1 MGLNMS
7 LLQEPDTRY
16 ELIIFDFDGTLADSS
31 EGILDAHKYTI
42 EKFGLAKLTNK
53 ELRNFIGGNLLKIY
67 LNEFDLS
74 TEVAKEA
81 VSTYRKRYSKVGI
94 KKAELYPG
102 CTAMLKN
109 LKEKGYKLAIA
120 TLKADSFVKRMVENM
135 EISEYFDC
143 VCGMTNNDNLTKAE
157 LIQMCMHNLKANP
170 TKTVFVGDSL
180 GDYEGAINAK
190 VEFIGVTYGFGF
202 KKEVE
207 NSFRTVQDISEL
219 LRVIETNY

>member
-1 MGLNMS
+1 MS
-7 LLQEPDTRY
+7 LLQKQDTRY

-42 EKFGLAKLTNK
+42 EKLGLPKFTNE
-53 ELRNFIGGNLLKIY
+53 ELRNVIGGNLLEIY
-67 LNEFDLS
+67 VNKFGLS

-81 VSTYRKRYSKVGI
+81 VSIYRERYSEVGI
-94 KKAELYPG
+94 KKAELYPE
-102 CTAMLKN
+102 CKDMLKK
-109 LKEKGYKLAIA
+109 LKDRGYKLAIA
-120 TLKADSFVKRMVENM
+120 TLKADAFAKKMAETM
-135 EISEYFDC
+135 GISEYFDC
-143 VCGMTNNDNLTKAE
+143 VCGMATDDHLTKAE
-157 LIQMCMHNLKANP
+157 LIQMCIHNLKANP

-180 GDYEGAINAK
+180 GDYNGAIKAK

-219 LRVIETNY
+219 LKVIETNY

>member
-1 MGLNMS
+1 
-7 LLQEPDTRY
+7 
-16 ELIIFDFDGTLADSS
+16 
-31 EGILDAHKYTI
+31 
-42 EKFGLAKLTNK
+42 
-53 ELRNFIGGNLLKIY
+53 
-67 LNEFDLS
+67 
-74 TEVAKEA
+74 
-81 VSTYRKRYSKVGI
+81 
-94 KKAELYPG
+94 
-102 CTAMLKN
+102 MLKN

-120 TLKADSFVKRMVENM
+120 TLKADSVVIRMVENM

-143 VCGMTNNDNLTKAE
+143 VCGMTNDDNLTKAE

-207 NSFRTVQDISEL
+207 NSFRTVQDLSLIH
-219 LRVIETNY
+219 I